1 MLRKARGSEKKGD
14 LESLHFKYDG
24 EPACNFC
31 SSKWWFGLITFG
43 VGYLWLPRSHA
54 SLPVQSIV
62 LARASL
68 GFSLAF
74 FLDFWLLFASL
85 DFSFCGGL
93 WTWISDH
100 HSALPVLQGFL

>member
-1 MLRKARGSEKKGD
+1 M
-14 LESLHFKYDG
+14 HFKYDG

-43 VGYLWLPRSHA
+43 VGFLWLPRSHA
-54 SLPVQSIV
+54 SLPVLSTV

-68 GFSLAF
+68 GFLLAF
-74 FLDFWLLFASL
+74 FLDFWSLFASL

-93 WTWISDH
+93 WTWILDH
-100 HSALPVLQGFL
+100 HSALPVLQRFL